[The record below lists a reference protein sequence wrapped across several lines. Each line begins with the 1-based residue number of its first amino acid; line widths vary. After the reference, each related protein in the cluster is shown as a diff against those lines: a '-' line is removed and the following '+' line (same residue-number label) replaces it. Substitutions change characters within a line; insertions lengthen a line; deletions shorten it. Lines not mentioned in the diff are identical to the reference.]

1 MFNVSSSVPV
11 GAATSAFLRGS
22 AMRKLVCFL
31 LTACL
36 VGTGSAESARSSAA
50 DTDFVRKASSGNLTE
65 IALGNLAA
73 NQASSDDVKKYA
85 ARMVA
90 DHTRANEALGKLA
103 GSKGIQIATAPDI
116 AQQQDVDRL
125 KGLDG
130 AAFDRAYS
138 DLMVRSHK
146 LTTGLYELEASKG
159 EDAEIR
165 AFAGSTLPLLREHE
179 KLADSLPPF

>member
-1 MFNVSSSVPV
+1 MRRFVCLIFALCLT
-11 GAATSAFLRGS
+11 GTAAAD
-22 AMRKLVCFL
+22 
-31 LTACL
+31 
-36 VGTGSAESARSSAA
+36 SARSSAA

-65 IALGNLAA
+65 IALGKLAA
-73 NQASSDDVKKYA
+73 DQASSDDVKKYA
-85 ARMVA
+85 ARMVV
-90 DHTRANEALGKLA
+90 DHTQRNEQLGKLA

-116 AQQQDVDRL
+116 AQQQDIDRL

-146 LTTGLYELEASKG
+146 LTTGLYELEATKG
-159 EDAEIR
+159 EDTEIR
-165 AFAGSTLPLLREHE
+165 AFARDTLPVLREHE

>member
-1 MFNVSSSVPV
+1 
-11 GAATSAFLRGS
+11 
-22 AMRKLVCFL
+22 MRTFVCLLVAL
-31 LTACL
+31 GLMGTA
-36 VGTGSAESARSSAA
+36 SAESARSSAA

-65 IALGNLAA
+65 IALGKLAA
-73 NQASSDDVKKYA
+73 DQASSDDVKKYA

-90 DHTRANEALGKLA
+90 DHTRANEQLGKLA
-103 GSKGIQIATAPDI
+103 TSKGIQIATAPDV
-116 AQQQDVDRL
+116 AQQQDIDRL

-146 LTTGLYELEASKG
+146 LTSGLYELEATKG
-159 EDAEIR
+159 EDTEIR
-165 AFAGSTLPLLREHE
+165 AFAHDTLPVQREHE

>member
-1 MFNVSSSVPV
+1 
-11 GAATSAFLRGS
+11 
-22 AMRKLVCFL
+22 MRKLVCLFL
-31 LTACL
+31 IACFAGTA
-36 VGTGSAESARSSAA
+36 SAESARSSAA

-65 IALGNLAA
+65 IALGKLAA
-73 NQASSDDVKKYA
+73 DQASSDDVKTYA

-90 DHTRANEALGKLA
+90 DHTQANEQLGKLA
-103 GSKGIQIATAPDI
+103 GSKGIQIATAPDV
-116 AQQQDVDRL
+116 AQQQDIDRL

-146 LTTGLYELEASKG
+146 LTSGLYELEATKG
-159 EDAEIR
+159 EDTEIR
-165 AFAGSTLPLLREHE
+165 AFAHDSLPVLREHE

>member
-1 MFNVSSSVPV
+1 
-11 GAATSAFLRGS
+11 
-22 AMRKLVCFL
+22 MRKLVCFL
-31 LTACL
+31 LAASL
-36 VGTGSAESARSSAA
+36 LGAASAESARSSSA

-65 IALGNLAA
+65 VALGKLAA
-73 NQASSDDVKKYA
+73 DQASSDDVKKYA

-90 DHTRANEALGKLA
+90 DHTQANEKLGKLA
-103 GSKGIQIATAPDI
+103 GSKGVQIATAPDV
-116 AQQQDVDRL
+116 AQQQDIDRL

-146 LTTGLYELEASKG
+146 LTTGLYELEAKKG

-165 AFAGSTLPLLREHE
+165 AFASDTLPVLREHE

>member
-1 MFNVSSSVPV
+1 
-11 GAATSAFLRGS
+11 
-22 AMRKLVCFL
+22 MRKLVCL
-31 LTACL
+31 LMTVCLAGTAF
-36 VGTGSAESARSSAA
+36 AESARSSAA

-65 IALGNLAA
+65 IALGKLAA
-73 NQASSDDVKKYA
+73 DQASSDDVKKYA

-90 DHTRANEALGKLA
+90 DHTQANEKLGKLA
-103 GSKGIQIATAPDI
+103 GSKGVQIATAPDV
-116 AQQQDVDRL
+116 AQQQDIDRL
-125 KGLDG
+125 KSLDG

-165 AFAGSTLPLLREHE
+165 AFAGDTLPVLREHE

>member
-1 MFNVSSSVPV
+1 
-11 GAATSAFLRGS
+11 
-22 AMRKLVCFL
+22 MRKLVCFL

-50 DTDFVRKASSGNLTE
+50 DTDFVRKAGSGNLTE
-65 IALGNLAA
+65 IALGNLAVD
-73 NQASSDDVKKYA
+73 QASSDDVKKYA

>member
-1 MFNVSSSVPV
+1 
-11 GAATSAFLRGS
+11 
-22 AMRKLVCFL
+22 MRKLVCL
-31 LTACL
+31 LIAVCL
-36 VGTGSAESARSSAA
+36 AGAASAESARSSAA

-65 IALGNLAA
+65 IALGKLASD
-73 NQASSDDVKKYA
+73 QASSDDVKKYA

-90 DHTRANEALGKLA
+90 DHTQANEKLGKLA
-103 GSKGIQIATAPDI
+103 GSKGIQIATAPDV
-116 AQQQDVDRL
+116 AQQQDIDRL

-146 LTTGLYELEASKG
+146 LTTGLYDLEASKG
-159 EDAEIR
+159 EDVEIR
-165 AFAGSTLPLLREHE
+165 AFARDALPVLREHE

>member
-1 MFNVSSSVPV
+1 
-11 GAATSAFLRGS
+11 
-22 AMRKLVCFL
+22 MRKLVCL
-31 LTACL
+31 LIAVCL
-36 VGTGSAESARSSAA
+36 AGAASAESARSSAA

-65 IALGNLAA
+65 IALGKLAA

-90 DHTRANEALGKLA
+90 DHTQANEKLGKLA
-103 GSKGIQIATAPDI
+103 GSKGIQIATAPDV
-116 AQQQDVDRL
+116 AQQQDIDRV
-125 KGLDG
+125 KDLDS

-146 LTTGLYELEASKG
+146 LTTGLYDLEASKG
-159 EDAEIR
+159 EDVEIR
-165 AFAGSTLPLLREHE
+165 AFARDMLPVLREHE

>member
-1 MFNVSSSVPV
+1 
-11 GAATSAFLRGS
+11 
-22 AMRKLVCFL
+22 MRKLVCL
-31 LTACL
+31 LIAACL
-36 VGTGSAESARSSAA
+36 AGAASAESARSSAA

-65 IALGNLAA
+65 IALGKLASD
-73 NQASSDDVKKYA
+73 QASSDDVKKYA

-90 DHTRANEALGKLA
+90 DHTQANEKLGKLA
-103 GSKGIQIATAPDI
+103 GSKGIQIATAPDV
-116 AQQQDVDRL
+116 AQQQDIDRL

-146 LTTGLYELEASKG
+146 LTTGLYDLEASKG
-159 EDAEIR
+159 EDVEIR
-165 AFAGSTLPLLREHE
+165 AFARDALPVLREHE

>member
-1 MFNVSSSVPV
+1 
-11 GAATSAFLRGS
+11 
-22 AMRKLVCFL
+22 MRKLVCL
-31 LTACL
+31 LIAVCL
-36 VGTGSAESARSSAA
+36 TGAASAESARSSAA

-65 IALGNLAA
+65 IALGKLA
-73 NQASSDDVKKYA
+73 NDQASSDDVKKYA

-90 DHTRANEALGKLA
+90 DHTQANEKLGKLA
-103 GSKGIQIATAPDI
+103 GSKGIQIATAPDV
-116 AQQQDVDRL
+116 AQQQDIDRL

-146 LTTGLYELEASKG
+146 LTTGLYDLEASKG
-159 EDAEIR
+159 EDVEIR
-165 AFAGSTLPLLREHE
+165 AFARDALPVLREHE

>member
-1 MFNVSSSVPV
+1 
-11 GAATSAFLRGS
+11 
-22 AMRKLVCFL
+22 MRKLVCL
-31 LTACL
+31 LIAVCL
-36 VGTGSAESARSSAA
+36 TGAASAESARSSAA

-65 IALGNLAA
+65 IALGKLASD
-73 NQASSDDVKKYA
+73 QASSDDVKKYA

-90 DHTRANEALGKLA
+90 DHTQANEKLGKLA
-103 GSKGIQIATAPDI
+103 GSKGIQIATAPDV
-116 AQQQDVDRL
+116 AQQQDIDRL

-146 LTTGLYELEASKG
+146 LTTGLYDLEASKG
-159 EDAEIR
+159 EDVEIR
-165 AFAGSTLPLLREHE
+165 AFARDALPVLREHE